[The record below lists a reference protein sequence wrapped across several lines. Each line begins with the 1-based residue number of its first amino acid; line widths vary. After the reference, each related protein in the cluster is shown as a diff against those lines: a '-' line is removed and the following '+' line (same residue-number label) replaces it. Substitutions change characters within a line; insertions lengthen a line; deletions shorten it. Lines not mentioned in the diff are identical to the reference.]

1 MLVTLDGRR
10 LDDRFSPAAALHEL
24 IDQVRAAHLPDRLVV
39 GVAINGRELIDE
51 ELRAQLAAPI
61 EAGAQ
66 IDLESGDARQVAAD
80 ALRDAAAQL
89 DAAAD
94 EQVSIADTLQ
104 AGSTADAVQQFS
116 AVLGTWHGCR
126 QTLTESAALL
136 RIRLEH
142 TNVGGRSIGLHLV
155 ELVGRLRELRDAFDA
170 RDFVLLADLLRHEM
184 PGLCRTWAERLRE
197 LADSIA
203 SGVTPGETE
212 PPPALESTLSET
224 GSRIAAIR

>member
-24 IDQVRAAHLPDRLVV
+24 IDQVRAVHLPDRLVV
-39 GVAINGRELIDE
+39 GVAINGRELIDD
-51 ELRAQLAAPI
+51 ELHARLAAPI

-66 IDLESGDARQVAAD
+66 IDLESGDAGQVAAD
-80 ALRDAAAQL
+80 ALRDTAAQL
-89 DAAAD
+89 EAAAD
-94 EQVSIADTLQ
+94 EQVSIADALQ

-126 QTLTESAALL
+126 QTLTEAAALL

-142 TNVGGRSIGLHLV
+142 TNLGGRPAGEHLV
-155 ELVGRLRELRDAFDA
+155 ELVGKLRELRDAFDA

-184 PGLCRTWAERLRE
+184 PGLCRAWAERLRE
-197 LADSIA
+197 LAESIA
-203 SGVTPGETE
+203 AGAIPGDAEPTCAVGGAVTATDPRSV
-212 PPPALESTLSET
+212 AV
-224 GSRIAAIR
+224 R